1 MYLKNKEIKDLL
13 KLIKCH
19 AFMHSITYNSV
30 ERAEFGLLGQI
41 EDEEFYVYNVNYIYD
56 RTNSKITLKQLL
68 LDDKIKIDISKIN
81 KINKIIHKYGLK
93 LVITNAENQYAFIK
107 IN

>member
-13 KLIKCH
+13 KLIKCN

-41 EDEEFYVYNVNYIYD
+41 EDEEFYVYDANYIYD

-81 KINKIIHKYGLK
+81 KINRIVRKYGLK

>member
-13 KLIKCH
+13 KLIKCN

-41 EDEEFYVYNVNYIYD
+41 EDEEFYVYDANYIYD

-68 LDDKIKIDISKIN
+68 LDDKIKIDI
-81 KINKIIHKYGLK
+81 
-93 LVITNAENQYAFIK
+93 
-107 IN
+107 